1 MIAHVRGEVAHRDAE
16 TVVVDVGGIG
26 WRVYVAD
33 LAAVPPVGEPVV
45 LHTSMQVREDAMD
58 LYGFTDRDGL
68 ATFDLLIQA
77 NGVGPRLALAALRTH
92 RPGVLRDA
100 IALGDATTLTA
111 VPGIGKKVAQRL
123 ILELGEKVTSVDRG
137 GGGGATAAT
146 ATADATAM
154 GEAQEALT
162 QLGYSAVEIRAALA
176 GAPAEGS
183 VEDLVRHALR
193 HGGGR

>member
-1 MIAHVRGEVAHRDAE
+1 MIAHVRGTVAHRDTE
-16 TVVVDVGGIG
+16 IVVVDVGGIG
-26 WRVYVAD
+26 WLVRVAD
-33 LAAVPPVGEPVV
+33 VGAVPPVGEEVV

-58 LYGFTDRDGL
+58 LYGFADRDGL

-92 RPGVLRDA
+92 RPTVLRDA

-123 ILELGEKVTSVDRG
+123 ILELGERVTAMDV
-137 GGGGATAAT
+137 GGAGTAA
-146 ATADATAM
+146 APAGADTTVM
-154 GEAQEALT
+154 GEAQEALA
-162 QLGYSAVEIRAALA
+162 QLGYTAVEVRAALA
-176 GAPAEGS
+176 GAPAGGS

>member
-1 MIAHVRGEVAHRDAE
+1 MIAHVRGEVAHRDTE
-16 TVVVDVGGIG
+16 TVVVDVGGVG
-26 WRVYVAD
+26 WLVHVAD
-33 LAAVPPVGEPVV
+33 IGAVPPVGQPVV

-92 RPGVLRDA
+92 RPSVLRDA
-100 IALGDATTLTA
+100 IALGDTSTLIA

-123 ILELGEKVTSVDRG
+123 ILELGEKVTSATVD
-137 GGGGATAAT
+137 GGAMTATPAT
-146 ATADATAM
+146 AGSSTAR
-154 GEAQEALT
+154 GEAQEALD
-162 QLGYSAVEIRAALA
+162 QLGYSATEIRAALA
-176 GAPAEGS
+176 GAPADAS

-193 HGGGR
+193 SGGAR

>member
-26 WRVYVAD
+26 WLVHVAD
-33 LAAVPPVGEPVV
+33 IAAVPPVGQPVV
-45 LHTSMQVREDAMD
+45 LHTSMQVREDAMT

-68 ATFDLLIQA
+68 TTFDLLVQA

-92 RPGVLRDA
+92 RPAVLRDA
-100 IALGDATTLTA
+100 IALGDTATLIG

-123 ILELGEKVTSVDRG
+123 ILELGEKVTSAALD
-137 GGGGATAAT
+137 GGAMASAPTTAEAST
-146 ATADATAM
+146 AR
-154 GEAQEALT
+154 GEAQEALG
-162 QLGYSAVEIRAALA
+162 QLGYSAAEVRAALA
-176 GAPAEGS
+176 GAPADAS

-193 HGGGR
+193 SGGGR